1 MRSWDRPLLACV
13 LLSGALGTIHSFSL
27 FIEPFEA
34 DLGAGRGGVASV
46 YSVAL
51 VTLTV
56 VVLVGHPLFR
66 RVPGPMVALLAT
78 GGAAVGL
85 LLAASASSLVGLLI
99 GYGIVFGGCNGLG
112 YAFSLQRAAEANP
125 DRRGLAL
132 GLVTAA
138 YALGGGGAAFL
149 LGSRID
155 TSGAASAMRSLA
167 MAIAITGLIVAALL
181 TNGPPSPATGAVAHL
196 TGADR
201 RLLLRFWASY
211 GLAVVAGLMALGHAA
226 AIVDAAGGPGGA
238 TVAVAGLA
246 SASGGVWIALTAD
259 RTGTT
264 RLLRYLP
271 LGSALVLGIA
281 AANSNGVIAAS
292 AVTTV
297 AFAYGAVIAIYP
309 FAVARTF
316 GGDQYPAAYG
326 RVFTAWGTA
335 GLVGPFGAGLLFEAT
350 GTYRVPLMLAAAAAI
365 GSTITAP
372 RLAIERNRAV

>member
-1 MRSWDRPLLACV
+1 
-13 LLSGALGTIHSFSL
+13 
-27 FIEPFEA
+27 
-34 DLGAGRGGVASV
+34 VA
-46 YSVAL
+46 
-51 VTLTV
+51 
-56 VVLVGHPLFR
+56 R
-66 RVPGPMVALLAT
+66 
-78 GGAAVGL
+78 
-85 LLAASASSLVGLLI
+85 
-99 GYGIVFGGCNGLG
+99 
-112 YAFSLQRAAEANP
+112 
-125 DRRGLAL
+125 
-132 GLVTAA
+132 
-138 YALGGGGAAFL
+138 
-149 LGSRID
+149 
-155 TSGAASAMRSLA
+155 
-167 MAIAITGLIVAALL
+167 
-181 TNGPPSPATGAVAHL
+181 L

-292 AVTTV
+292 AVAAV

-309 FAVARTF
+309 FAVARTFGGDQYPAAFGGDQYPAAF

-350 GTYRVPLMLAAAAAI
+350 GTYRIPLLLAAVAAI
-365 GSTITAP
+365 GSAVTAP
-372 RLAIERNRAV
+372 RLGVERNRAV

>member
-181 TNGPPSPATGAVAHL
+181 HDFGHLLHRLSEDVAEQGIDGHHERLGEKWLEKYFGPEVSQPVRLHVAAKRYQCTVNSDYLAQLSPASVKSFILQGDKMNKDEVSAFEKNPFFKNAL
-196 TGADR
+196 Q
-201 RLLLRFWASY
+201 LRTWDDNAKDPEMETPP
-211 GLAVVAGLMALGHAA
+211 LEH
-226 AIVDAAGGPGGA
+226 
-238 TVAVAGLA
+238 
-246 SASGGVWIALTAD
+246 
-259 RTGTT
+259 
-264 RLLRYLP
+264 YLP
-271 LGSALVLGIA
+271 LVKAALV
-281 AANSNGVIAAS
+281 SS
-292 AVTTV
+292 AMN
-297 AFAYGAVIAIYP
+297 
-309 FAVARTF
+309 
-316 GGDQYPAAYG
+316 Q
-326 RVFTAWGTA
+326 
-335 GLVGPFGAGLLFEAT
+335 
-350 GTYRVPLMLAAAAAI
+350 
-365 GSTITAP
+365 
-372 RLAIERNRAV
+372 